1 MWVFCFYLALCWFC
15 FFEFEQPRL
24 NNESTVRFG
33 ADSPTYWEAVNYR
46 KDHANAE
53 FDLLSFGSNL
63 IGPVA
68 IGAALQSGIAVN
80 LFNTL
85 LFFIAVEVACT
96 IPGVDRY
103 RLLFLLMI
111 CSETAPALVTLN
123 KEIMVLFSALLLA
136 KFVYSTKRSWFLL
149 GTVLLFSFFTRW
161 EQIAI
166 IFLFLFLRRKG
177 SIFERKP
184 RLAVA
189 FVVAVLTVS
198 YSLIAM
204 LPGSGIVGFMRFARG
219 ANTIAKFNAIQAHF
233 GFPLVMVPK
242 IIMDISGEL
251 LRPATYFAMFR
262 DFGFGDI
269 HSWFIVPAFS
279 LVLIPLLA
287 IAYFKGLLN
296 PRRPIALLIIIYLL
310 VVALT
315 PFVQPRY
322 NYFVYVLLCLE
333 LAKKEDPAGRNLT
346 SGELVPA

>member
-1 MWVFCFYLALCWFC
+1 
-15 FFEFEQPRL
+15 
-24 NNESTVRFG
+24 
-33 ADSPTYWEAVNYR
+33 
-46 KDHANAE
+46 
-53 FDLLSFGSNL
+53 
-63 IGPVA
+63 
-68 IGAALQSGIAVN
+68 
-80 LFNTL
+80 
-85 LFFIAVEVACT
+85 
-96 IPGVDRY
+96 
-103 RLLFLLMI
+103 
-111 CSETAPALVTLN
+111 
-123 KEIMVLFSALLLA
+123 
-136 KFVYSTKRSWFLL
+136 
-149 GTVLLFSFFTRW
+149 
-161 EQIAI
+161 
-166 IFLFLFLRRKG
+166 
-177 SIFERKP
+177 
-184 RLAVA
+184 VA